1 MAAEIPRTDLVGT
14 DLKKS
19 DPIDLGQIRVEV
31 IYALPD
37 RAWSAVL
44 ELPGGAIA
52 SEAVAR
58 SQFATSIPD
67 FDAVM
72 LSYAIFGR
80 AISATTVLRDG
91 DRLELL
97 RPLIADPKQARRLR
111 ARRNNG

>member
-1 MAAEIPRTDLVGT
+1 MAAEAPRADPVKT
-14 DLKKS
+14 DLKS
-19 DPIDLGQIRVEV
+19 DLIRVEV

-37 RAWSAVL
+37 RSWSAAL
-44 ELPGGAIA
+44 ELPSGAIA

-58 SQFATSIPD
+58 SQFVISIPG
-67 FDAVM
+67 FDAAT

-97 RPLIADPKQARRLR
+97 RPLIADPKQARRR
-111 ARRNNG
+111 RAARRA